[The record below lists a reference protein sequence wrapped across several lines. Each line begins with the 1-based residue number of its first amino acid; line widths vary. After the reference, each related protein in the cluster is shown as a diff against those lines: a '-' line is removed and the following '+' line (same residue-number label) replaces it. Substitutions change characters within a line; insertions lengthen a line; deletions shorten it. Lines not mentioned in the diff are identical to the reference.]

1 MFNNIKSAFQSFK
14 KNWQDYLAISFVF
27 GVIVFIG
34 VLVSYFLTGMLLAY
48 IIVIIPAIMSL
59 KFCVFQS
66 YGKEKIEYR
75 SLKIGFITFFKS
87 IKIYGIVIL
96 KPLLIAFL
104 IGCLIF
110 SGFLSN
116 AITIASETIPNLVEA
131 LSNYDTF
138 IYTYEEMIAI
148 DKVRNIMNIGLI
160 VSFTIGYLI
169 YFAFKLK
176 RDFIP
181 FVAFEMPM
189 TSKRAIAMNEKVLKG
204 SYLKFF
210 VSNLIVTLLFV
221 APIGLALL
229 TGKALSSNEVL
240 SSTTIALVSSL
251 IFCVFA
257 GPIATIKQL
266 HYISSYKTYSK
277 PFKEDF
283 DNELKNVIKEIEELQ
298 KIIDKKDEK

>member
-27 GVIVFIG
+27 GVLVFIG
-34 VLVSYFLTGMLLAY
+34 VLVSYFLSGMLLAY

-59 KFCVFQS
+59 KFCTFQA

-87 IKIYGIVIL
+87 VKIYSIVIL

-104 IGCLIF
+104 IGCLVF
-110 SGFLSN
+110 SFFLSN
-116 AITIASETIPNLVEA
+116 AITIAGEKIPNLVES
-131 LSNYDTF
+131 LSNYETF
-138 IYTYEEMIAI
+138 IYTYEEMIAV
-148 DKVRNIMNIGLI
+148 DKVGSLMNIGLI
-160 VSFTIGYLI
+160 VSFAIGYLI
-169 YFAFKLK
+169 YFSLKLK

-210 VSNLIVTLLFV
+210 VSNLIVTLMFA
-221 APIGLALL
+221 APVGLALL
-229 TGKALSSNEVL
+229 MGKALSSNEVL
-240 SSTTIALVSSL
+240 SPTTITLVSSL
-251 IFCVFA
+251 VFCLFA
-257 GPIATIKQL
+257 GPIATVKQL
-266 HYISSYKTYSK
+266 HYISAYKSYSK